1 MLLEELDVSRR
12 MDSISSLFLQGKG
25 CLSSGQVLIFW
36 LSHITLDWGREKLMF
51 IVTSQAQIHCVISAK
66 SLYISGRIDQEPL
79 VVMSF
84 EFSSCDIG

>member
-1 MLLEELDVSRR
+1 
-12 MDSISSLFLQGKG
+12 
-25 CLSSGQVLIFW
+25 
-36 LSHITLDWGREKLMF
+36 MF